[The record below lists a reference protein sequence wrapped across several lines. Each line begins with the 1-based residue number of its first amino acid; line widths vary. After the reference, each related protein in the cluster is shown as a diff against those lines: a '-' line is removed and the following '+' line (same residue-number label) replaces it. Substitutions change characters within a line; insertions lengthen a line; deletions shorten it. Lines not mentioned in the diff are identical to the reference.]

1 MDVWYI
7 IDKLKGKLI
16 LEVLKMK
23 ATKVVNVNIYCD
35 VAVWE
40 MDNGK
45 FLIEGDKTEREY
57 NTLEEAKENL
67 SNSIY
72 W

>member
-1 MDVWYI
+1 
-7 IDKLKGKLI
+7 
-16 LEVLKMK
+16 MK
-23 ATKVVNVNIYCD
+23 ATKVVNINVYRD

-45 FLIEGDKTEREY
+45 FLIEGDKTEQEY
-57 NTLEEAKENL
+57 NTLEEAKNNL

>member
-1 MDVWYI
+1 
-7 IDKLKGKLI
+7 
-16 LEVLKMK
+16 MK